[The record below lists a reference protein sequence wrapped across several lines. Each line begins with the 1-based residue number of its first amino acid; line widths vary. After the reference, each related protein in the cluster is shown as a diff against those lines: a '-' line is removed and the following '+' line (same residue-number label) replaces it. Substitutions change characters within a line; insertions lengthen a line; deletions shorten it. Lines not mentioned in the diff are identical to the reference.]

1 MNDAMN
7 IWGTTV
13 EHGLTTT
20 VELYVAFTAVAG
32 VQGIEAAEAV
42 EKQFEGEM
50 FSDESWA
57 TL

>member
-1 MNDAMN
+1 MNNTMN

-13 EHGLTTT
+13 EQGLTVT

-32 VQGIEAAEAV
+32 VQDIEAAEAV
-42 EKQFEGEM
+42 EKQFDGEM
-50 FSDESWA
+50 FSDSEWA